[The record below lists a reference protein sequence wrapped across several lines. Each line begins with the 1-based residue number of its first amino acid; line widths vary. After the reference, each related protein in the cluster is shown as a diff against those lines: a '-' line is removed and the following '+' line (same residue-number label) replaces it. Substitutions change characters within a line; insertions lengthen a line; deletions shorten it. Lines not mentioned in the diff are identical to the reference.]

1 MKKLVWG
8 MCGLLLIANLA
19 DAQSVVREL
28 NNAPKLSG
36 IMLSKR
42 IPALPFLPSMP
53 ALPRVPEMAVVAS
66 LPALPPFS
74 APSDLVNQDPQE
86 DSDEPV
92 KTKTFS
98 KTFSVNGGDKLNLNN
113 KYGGITI
120 KTWDRKE
127 VKVDIDIKAY
137 SNDAADA
144 QRMLEEV
151 IIESGKSADQ
161 IAFKTV
167 FQGNDGNYGSGT
179 RKGKK
184 WRRELKINYV
194 VYMPANTPLTVN
206 NQYGGLNM
214 GDFSGALYAKVQ
226 YGSFTA
232 GNLGSTNNYIDVQYG
247 KADIASMNKG
257 VIRQQY
263 GAGLNLGTVGTLEL
277 DAQYVGVT
285 INTVKGDASIKQ
297 QYGKGLSIGSV
308 NNLELDAQY
317 TNVNVT
323 TINGNATIKQQYN
336 NLTIG
341 SVNKLQIN
349 SGYVNV
355 KVGTLKGDGAFSLS
369 YNKLSIGNVLAG
381 CKNLTVTGN
390 YTGVNLAFAGNY
402 NADLVIKNSYGSF
415 NTGAKVHANL
425 VSENGS
431 TKNYAG
437 KIGSGGNGN
446 LTIRTSYGNISLN

>member
-1 MKKLVWG
+1 MKTLVWG
-8 MCGLLLIANLA
+8 VCGLLLAANVA
-19 DAQSVVREL
+19 EAQSVVIEL

-36 IMLSKR
+36 L
-42 IPALPFLPSMP
+42 
-53 ALPRVPEMAVVAS
+53 VAVS
-66 LPALPPFS
+66 THS
-74 APSDLVNQDPQE
+74 APLDLGNQDPQE
-86 DSDEPV
+86 NSDEPV
-92 KTKTFS
+92 KTKKVS
-98 KTFSVNGGDKLNLNN
+98 KTFSVNAGDKLNLNN
-113 KYGGITI
+113 KFGGIII

-127 VKVDIDIKAY
+127 VKVDIDIKAF
-137 SNDAADA
+137 SNDGADA
-144 QRMLEEV
+144 QRLLEEV
-151 IIESGKSADQ
+151 NIESGKTGDQ
-161 IAFKTV
+161 VAFKTV
-167 FQGNDGNYGSGT
+167 FSSNDGNYGSGT
-179 RKGKK
+179 KRGKV
-184 WRRELKINYV
+184 WRREVKINYL
-194 VYMPANTPLTVN
+194 VYMPANMALTVN

-232 GNLGSTNNYIDVQYG
+232 GNLGSTNNYVDVQYG
-247 KADIASMNKG
+247 KADIASLNKG
-257 VIRQQY
+257 VIKQQY

-285 INTVKGDASIKQ
+285 INTIKGDASIKQ

-308 NNLELDAQY
+308 NNLELNAQY
-317 TNVNVT
+317 TNVNLG

-341 SVNKLQIN
+341 SVNKLQVN

-369 YNKLSIGNVLAG
+369 YNKLSVDNVLTG

-390 YTGVNLAFAGNY
+390 YTGVTLGFASNY
-402 NADLVIKNSYGSF
+402 NADLIVKNSYGSF
-415 NTGAKVHANL
+415 NTGNNVHAKL
-425 VSENGS
+425 ASENGS
-431 TKNYAG
+431 TKNYEG